1 MRPTFATVRERS
13 IISEEYL
20 VWLNLS
26 LLEEKP
32 GRKED
37 GDAFFK
43 MHHYA
48 CG

>member
-1 MRPTFATVRERS
+1 VRERTAV
-13 IISEEYL
+13 SEEYL

-32 GRKED
+32 GREED
-37 GDAFFK
+37 GDAFE

-48 CG
+48 FG